1 MPNDGPPHPAAQRG
15 KIAPAKL
22 SHIVLRTSPANVAPM
37 AGWYRDVLEAEV
49 MFGNSVIQFLTYD
62 EEHHRIAVV
71 GLPGI
76 GERPPNTVGVHHIAF
91 TYASLSDLIHT
102 YERLAQA
109 GIEPSI
115 CLHHGPTLSMYFLD
129 PDRNQVE
136 LQIDV
141 FETLDEAND
150 YLESEPFQR
159 NPIGVMFDPAELA
172 RRFHAGVPSDE
183 LKQPIEG
190 PIPPLDAFPI
200 H

>member
-1 MPNDGPPHPAAQRG
+1 MPEQPPRPAAQRG

-22 SHIVLRTSPANVAPM
+22 AHIVLRTTPENVEPM
-37 AGWYRDVLEAEV
+37 AAWYRNVLEAEV
-49 MFGNSVIQFLTYD
+49 IFGNPIIQFLTYD
-62 EEHHRIAVV
+62 QEHHRIAVV

-76 GERPPNTVGVHHIAF
+76 SARAPNTVGVDHIAF
-91 TYASLSDLIHT
+91 TYASLPDLIHT
-102 YERLAQA
+102 YERLKAE
-109 GIEPSI
+109 GIAPAI
-115 CLHHGPTLSMYFLD
+115 CLHHGATVSMYFLD

-141 FETLDEAND
+141 FETLDEANTF
-150 YLESEPFQR
+150 LESGLFQQ
-159 NPIGVMFDPAELA
+159 NPIGVLFDPEDLA
-172 RRFHAGVPSDE
+172 RRFHAGVPEAE